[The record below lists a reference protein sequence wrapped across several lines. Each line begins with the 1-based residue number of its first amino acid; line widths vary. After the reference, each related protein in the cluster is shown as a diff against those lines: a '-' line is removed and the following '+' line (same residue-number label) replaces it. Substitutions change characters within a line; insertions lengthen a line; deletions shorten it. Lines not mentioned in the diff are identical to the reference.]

1 MNPDPKAPHMLG
13 HRKLNGLTPQ
23 ITIGRLLLAFVFAV
37 CARPGLAVDDQPAPS
52 PMPTSTAAPLDRVVA
67 VVNDDVVMATEL
79 EDQVSAVYQ
88 RLATSNTQAP
98 PREELVPQVLDK
110 LILDRLQLNMGLRAG
125 IKISDEEVNQ
135 AIARIAQQQG
145 YSAEQFVAA
154 AQRQGLTSDKLRA
167 RVTEEIIISRVQQG
181 QVQRRI
187 NITEQE
193 IDNFLKSEEG
203 KTMSS
208 PDVNLGHILLT
219 LSPSAPATEV
229 EEVLR
234 KAETIRQQA
243 EQGTDFRQLAV
254 ANSSGPNALQGGDLG
269 WRKMAQLPP
278 LFTTELAK
286 MSPGQV
292 TPPMRSDAG
301 YHLLKLYDRR
311 DSGGEKMIEQSN
323 VRHILVKPNEIRNEE
338 DSRRFIESLRTRI
351 LNGEDFAKIARQ
363 YSEDPGSALKG
374 GELGWSV
381 PGQFVP
387 EFEQAVN
394 NAELNVITAPLRTQ
408 FGWHIIQVTERRQQD
423 FSQEIMR
430 SQAANS
436 IRQRKFE
443 EELQIWL
450 QQIRD
455 EAFVEIK
462 L

>member
-1 MNPDPKAPHMLG
+1 
-13 HRKLNGLTPQ
+13 
-23 ITIGRLLLAFVFAV
+23 LLAFVLAV
-37 CARPGLAVDDQPAPS
+37 GARQSLAVDEQPAPS

-79 EDQVSAVYQ
+79 EEQVSAVYQ
-88 RLATSNTQAP
+88 RLAASNTQAP

-135 AIARIAQQQG
+135 AIGRIAQQQG
-145 YSAEQFVAA
+145 YSLEQFVAA
-154 AQRQGLTSDKLRA
+154 AQQQGLSSDKLRA

-208 PDVNLGHILLT
+208 PDVNIGHILLT

-243 EQGTDFRQLAV
+243 DQGTDFRQLAV
-254 ANSSGPNALQGGDLG
+254 AHSSGPTALQGGDLG
-269 WRKMAQLPP
+269 WRKLAQLPP

-351 LNGEDFAKIARQ
+351 LNGEDFEKIARQ
-363 YSEDPGSALKG
+363 YSEDPGSALRG

-387 EFEQAVN
+387 EFEHAVN
-394 NAELNVITAPLRTQ
+394 NAELNTITAPLRTQ